1 MLHQMFSA
9 IRNKQQL
16 RKWAESWTFV
26 KEVMRDW
33 WDGEVEK
40 FRLNKKDN
48 RQMVEK
54 GGTIDITTNFRS
66 AKELNYG
73 SGWKQFVLAY
83 QKTE

>member
-1 MLHQMFSA
+1 MLYQMFSV

-16 RKWAESWTFV
+16 IKWEESWDFV

-33 WDGEVEK
+33 WDAEVEK
-40 FRLNKKDN
+40 FKLNKKDN

-54 GGTIDITTNFRS
+54 GETMDITTNFRN
-66 AKELNYG
+66 ATELNYG
-73 SGWKQFVLAY
+73 SKWKQFVLAY